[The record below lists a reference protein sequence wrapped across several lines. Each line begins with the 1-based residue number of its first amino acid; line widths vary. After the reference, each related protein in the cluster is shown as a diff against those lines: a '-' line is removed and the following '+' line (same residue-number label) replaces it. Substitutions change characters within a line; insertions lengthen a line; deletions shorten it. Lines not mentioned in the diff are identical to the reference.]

1 MKLLH
6 LDASVLNDNSAS
18 RILTAKIVQQL
29 RGKHADLQVTY
40 RDLSVDAPAHLSA
53 EILGTRFAPADR
65 WNPLQKA
72 EAALTETLL
81 EEFLGADI
89 VVIGAPM
96 YNFSIPT
103 QLKAWIDRV
112 LQVGR
117 TFRYGESGP
126 VGLAGGKKVIVGS
139 SRGGAYS
146 STEQLRALDFQE
158 DYLKVVLGFVGVTDV
173 TIVRAESLAM
183 GAEARS
189 KSLDDAEQQIGQ
201 LLLAA

>member
-6 LDASVLNDNSAS
+6 LDASVLNENSAS
-18 RILTAKIVQQL
+18 SVLTAEIVQKL
-29 RGKHADLQVTY
+29 RAKHADLQVTY
-40 RDLSVDAPAHLSA
+40 RDLAADAPAHLSA
-53 EILGTRFAPADR
+53 EILGTRFAPADQ

-103 QLKAWIDRV
+103 QLKAWIDRIA
-112 LQVGR
+112 QVGR
-117 TFRYGESGP
+117 TFRYGENGP
-126 VGLAGGKKVIVGS
+126 VGLAGGKKVIIGS

-146 STEQLRALDFQE
+146 TSEQMRAMDFQE

-173 TIVRAESLAM
+173 TIVRAEGLAM
-183 GAEARS
+183 GPEARS
-189 KSLDDAEQQIGQ
+189 KSMGDAHQQIGQ